1 MEKRR
6 ITYQNE
12 LHIMIEDYLNNPL
25 EKELDRV
32 IPGLTEEE
40 SEERK
45 ADIRQ
50 VLRGRET
57 YEIPSAQILHNIMEV
72 WRACRPS
79 IYTRLKRMEA
89 MPLTAEKL
97 LQEQKKV
104 KSRLPYNRE
113 TTDMFTLIDK
123 NEDPLN
129 ECAE

>member
-1 MEKRR
+1 MEERR

-25 EKELDRV
+25 EKELDRI
-32 IPGLTEEE
+32 IPGLTKEEL
-40 SEERK
+40 EERK

-50 VLRGRET
+50 VLKGRET
-57 YEIPSAQILHNIMEV
+57 FEIPSARILHNIMEV

-79 IYTRLKRMEA
+79 IYTELKRRQT

-123 NEDPLN
+123 SEDPLN
-129 ECAE
+129 ECGE

>member
-1 MEKRR
+1 
-6 ITYQNE
+6 
-12 LHIMIEDYLNNPL
+12 
-25 EKELDRV
+25 
-32 IPGLTEEE
+32 
-40 SEERK
+40 
-45 ADIRQ
+45 
-50 VLRGRET
+50 
-57 YEIPSAQILHNIMEV
+57 
-72 WRACRPS
+72 
-79 IYTRLKRMEA
+79 

>member
-1 MEKRR
+1 MEERR

-57 YEIPSAQILHNIMEV
+57 YEIPSA
-72 WRACRPS
+72 
-79 IYTRLKRMEA
+79 
-89 MPLTAEKL
+89 
-97 LQEQKKV
+97 
-104 KSRLPYNRE
+104 RLPPFY
-113 TTDMFTLIDK
+113 LHKIK
-123 NEDPLN
+123 EDGNHASDSRKAFAGAKKSEIPTPL
-129 ECAE
+129 

>member
-1 MEKRR
+1 MEERR

-57 YEIPSAQILHNIMEV
+57 YEIPSSQILHNIMEV
-72 WRACRPS
+72 WRACSTS
-79 IYTRLKRMEA
+79 IYTKLKRMET